1 MRCRFDCRFFMLK
14 NLEEKQ
20 GRAVPTY
27 TQKDLPSIRKL
38 YTEKWLSYTR
48 NKEPWKLLI

>member
-1 MRCRFDCRFFMLK
+1 MRYNFDGGFFMLK
-14 NLEEKQ
+14 KLEEKQ

-38 YTEKWLSYTR
+38 YTEKWIFTH
-48 NKEPWKLLI
+48 NKAPWKLLI